1 MTTEQNKL
9 QYALNTAYFA
19 FAANPSDKSL
29 ADAYS
34 AARDALFNAL
44 INPEG

>member
-1 MTTEQNKL
+1 MTKDQL
-9 QYALNTAYFA
+9 QDALNTAYFA

-29 ADAYS
+29 AAAYD

-44 INPEG
+44 INQEA

>member
-1 MTTEQNKL
+1 MTKDQL
-9 QYALNTAYFA
+9 QDTLNTAYFA
-19 FAANPSDKSL
+19 FAANPSDKTL

-44 INPEG
+44 MNREG